1 MVQALPSRHL
11 CPTRRRCS
19 PHSAGAALPSIC
31 FFFKGLTARPRHTYS
46 SFRQVF
52 LLISAGAF
60 PPRRTAD
67 SAQIEDWYYA
77 MAKGTFGERLKR
89 ERELREVSLNEIA
102 TATRIAPKFLEALEN
117 EQWNKLPGGVFG
129 HGFVRSIARYLG
141 LSEEDLLSEYDLAR
155 AEAASPAAAKPEDR
169 IPSPPKWIPAI
180 AVLLLVAVLVGLFF
194 AGRYAWRMYSAQ
206 RGAKKSTAV
215 VSVPVTAELRSA
227 LNSPANA
234 PAAVVQKPVALDLSV
249 SASETT
255 RVRVVGDS
263 TVVYDAEL
271 PSGQNLR
278 FSANERFDVTPAD
291 PSAVLLELNG
301 QTVPPIGTPGSS
313 GTISLTA
320 RDLRRTSGGN
330 AQP

>member
-1 MVQALPSRHL
+1 MRTQSF
-11 CPTRRRCS
+11 
-19 PHSAGAALPSIC
+19 AAVFRSIC
-31 FFFKGLTARPRHTYS
+31 FFFMGLTPPWRHTYS
-46 SFRQVF
+46 SSRQVF
-52 LLISAGAF
+52 LPISAGAF

-67 SAQIEDWYYA
+67 SAKIEDRYHE

-141 LSEEDLLSEYDLAR
+141 LNEEDLLSEYDLAR
-155 AEAASPAAAKPEDR
+155 AEAAVPAAQKPEER
-169 IPSPPKWIPAI
+169 IPSPPKWIPAA
-180 AVLLLVAVLVGLFF
+180 AVLLLVAVLAGLFF
-194 AGRYAWRMYSAQ
+194 GGRYAWRMYSAR
-206 RGAKKSTAV
+206 RGAKKTTAV
-215 VSVPVTAELRSA
+215 VGI
-227 LNSPANA
+227 
-234 PAAVVQKPVALDLSV
+234 PAAAESKTSASSSSSYAPEAAAQKSAALELSV
-249 SASETT
+249 AASAAT
-255 RVRVVGDS
+255 RVRVVADG
-263 TVVYDAEL
+263 TVVYDAKL

-278 FSANERFDVTPAD
+278 FSATEKFDVSAAD
-291 PSAVLLELNG
+291 SAAVLLELNG

-320 RDLRRTSGGN
+320 KDLRQASGGN